1 MKILLMNQFFWPDSA
16 ATSQLLTDVARDL
29 TSQGH
34 HVDVI
39 CGGTYAAADADNAPD
54 VNIHRV
60 RSMRFSR
67 GTLGRI
73 TSYLSFYVGA
83 AWRALTMPRPDVV
96 LTLTTPPLLSLI
108 GALLHRIRATRF
120 YIWEMDV
127 YPDVAVDLGYIQSG
141 SVLHRLIG
149 ALADWSRRQAN
160 GIIALG
166 DCMRERL
173 IARSVDPEK
182 ITVVHNWAD
191 SSQIRVLA
199 RGPAVGPLHLVY
211 SGNLGLAHDVETVTA
226 AMLMLRDDPRFD
238 FTFIGGGARRKELA
252 DFVQEHD
259 IRAVTMRPY
268 VPRSDLSETLGL
280 GDIGLV
286 TQRDDCCGSV
296 VPSKVYGLMA
306 AGRPILFIGPAAA
319 TPAHIVERH
328 ACGWRVACGNP
339 DALADLLRHLA
350 THPDEVTRAGINAR
364 EALELYYDRPLG
376 TGHVIAVLTGESS
389 LPYKSTSPAALT
401 GNTATSAMS

>member
-141 SVLHRLIG
+141 SVLHGLIG

-191 SSQIRVLA
+191 SRQIRVLA